1 MIGQVGGLSTLLQ
14 VAVRAPLIIRVP
26 GLTDSGVRS
35 SELVEF
41 VDIFPTLAEAAGFPV
56 PEICPQDSQEVGG
69 GDGRKTETSE

>member
-1 MIGQVGGLSTLLQ
+1 MRRAFPLAQ

-26 GLTDSGVRS
+26 GLTDSGLRS

-56 PEICPQDSQEVGG
+56 PETCPEDSQEVGG
-69 GDGRKTETSE
+69 GDSRNSETDE